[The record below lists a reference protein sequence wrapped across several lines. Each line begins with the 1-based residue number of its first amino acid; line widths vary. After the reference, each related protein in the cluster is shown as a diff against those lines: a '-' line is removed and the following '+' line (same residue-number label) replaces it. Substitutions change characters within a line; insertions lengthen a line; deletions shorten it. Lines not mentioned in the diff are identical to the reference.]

1 MNRRESKRQ
10 RIQKANSCFRRRT
23 LCCEGREDQRS
34 DPGDDTSRDGKE
46 SRLLDVETET
56 GDDDRV
62 ELRWEMDLR
71 VKLPFS
77 EVDDNSTHCHQTSV
91 GDVDEDLD
99 DEVQP
104 RLDVQKGL
112 LGLRH
117 LEDLVLDP
125 GAVALHAANG
135 DDALTLRQPPSG
147 RGRVGKPDE
156 QADGVDERND
166 SDAEK

>member
-23 LCCEGREDQRS
+23 LSCEGRKDQCS

-62 ELRWEMDLR
+62 ELRCKMDLR
-71 VKLPFS
+71 VKSPFS
-77 EVDDNSTHCHQTSV
+77 EVDDGSTHCYQTSV
-91 GDVDEDLD
+91 GDVDENLD

-104 RLDVQKGL
+104 RL
-112 LGLRH
+112 
-117 LEDLVLDP
+117 EI
-125 GAVALHAANG
+125 
-135 DDALTLRQPPSG
+135 
-147 RGRVGKPDE
+147 
-156 QADGVDERND
+156 
-166 SDAEK
+166 